1 MKIRTL
7 ASFVLAACFSA
18 SALAQAQNDAP
29 QNEASTAAAT
39 QATQDAGA
47 SVDAKAAPDAGKG
60 ANAPLSIADLEKLF
74 KGAALPDVDAA
85 QSVGATMPL
94 TPDQIRALRKYVDDI
109 RAATAEPPKN
119 PGAPEVS
126 SAMISLEPGVK
137 PQVLRLEE
145 GISTTIVFQDAT
157 GAPWPVKS
165 AITGNK
171 EFWSVENEAGSN
183 IVVISPLSTYA
194 HSNLVVQ
201 LQGAPAPVIMT
212 LKSGYHDKVHY
223 RFDALVQGRGPN
235 ASTLSLDLGRGP
247 VMTSEMIS
255 LQDGVPPEGAVRL
268 RVSGAEDVQAWK
280 LNGKLYLRTRL
291 QLQTPEP
298 ARTGASPDGM
308 RIYELDETPVVF
320 LMRQGASVRVALG
333 I

>member
-18 SALAQAQNDAP
+18 SAFAQAQNDAP
-29 QNEASTAAAT
+29 QNESSTDAAT

-47 SVDAKAAPDAGKG
+47 SVDAKTAPDAGKG

-109 RAATAEPPKN
+109 RAATAEPPKS

-126 SAMISLEPGVK
+126 SAMISLEPGIK

-308 RIYELDETPVVF
+308 RIYELEETPVVF

>member
-1 MKIRTL
+1 MNIRIL
-7 ASFVLAACFSA
+7 APLALAACFST
-18 SALAQAQNDAP
+18 SAFAQ
-29 QNEASTAAAT
+29 
-39 QATQDAGA
+39 TQDAMNPSGVPSA
-47 SVDAKAAPDAGKG
+47 IGIQTTESGHPDAS
-60 ANAPLSIADLEKLF
+60 APLSIADLEKLF
-74 KGAALPDVDAA
+74 KGAALPDGDAA

-94 TPDQIRALRKYVDDI
+94 TPDQIRALRRYVDDI
-109 RAATAEPPKN
+109 RKATAEPPKT

-126 SAMISLEPGVK
+126 SAMISLEPGIK
-137 PQVLRLEE
+137 PHVLRLEE
-145 GISTTIVFQDAT
+145 GISTTVVFQDAT

-165 AITGNK
+165 AITGNR
-171 EFWSVENEAGSN
+171 EYWSVDNEAGSN

-212 LKSGYHDKVHY
+212 LKSGYHEKVHY

-247 VMTSEMIS
+247 VMTSEMIA
-255 LQDGVPPEGAVRL
+255 LQDGVPPEGAIRL

-280 LNGKLYLRTRL
+280 LNGKLYVRTRL
-291 QLQTPEP
+291 QIQTPEP
-298 ARTGASPDGM
+298 TRTGASPDGM